1 MNPRERFLALILVV
15 LLVVAG
21 GGFGFVQLF
30 WRPLENYRTRI
41 AAENEEL
48 ATKMVQLKQARD
60 SLVQLQR
67 YRQMSLP
74 ADPDRAKR
82 EYENFLNA
90 TLIKSGFVA
99 GTFNVTPQ
107 GADNR
112 ASPVMSG
119 KKPIYT
125 KLAFT
130 ADGPAR
136 LENVVRF
143 LEAFYRTPLLHQIR
157 DLSITRSNTPNAPRP
172 GQPGPAG
179 PPAPGGAVAQKPN
192 ELQVHLKVEALIM
205 AGADHR
211 NYLLP
216 AIDSEFLMRDTVAAM
231 TGKPLDLGAALWAIG
246 PTGPRGPGVLAQP
259 PRNYHAILAKDI
271 FFGPPPATA
280 PIATDELDY
289 TQVVQLTSIT
299 RSAGFA
305 EAVLYQRFN
314 NRNVRLRTT
323 LDHSRYRLTDDKG
336 QLVVQANVVKIM
348 DRDIILQVDDRYY
361 NMHVGDTL
369 AQALE
374 QPLTEKQAQELLN
387 ERVNAHLKE
396 AGVKLPV
403 KD

>member
-1 MNPRERFLALILVV
+1 MNSRERFLASILVV

-30 WRPLENYRTRI
+30 WKPLENYQTRI
-41 AAENEEL
+41 AAENEEI
-48 ATKMVQLKQARD
+48 ATKMIQLKQARD
-60 SLVQLQR
+60 SLVRLQR

-90 TLIKSGFVA
+90 TLIKSGFA
-99 GTFNVTPQ
+99 TGTFGVTSQ
-107 GADNR
+107 GVDNR
-112 ASPVMSG
+112 ASPVTSG

-125 KLAFT
+125 KLAFN
-130 ADGPAR
+130 ADGTAR

-172 GQPGPAG
+172 GQVG
-179 PPAPGGAVAQKPN
+179 PPAPGGNAPQKQN
-192 ELQVHLKVEALIM
+192 ELQVHFKVEALIM

-216 AIDSEFLMRDTVAAM
+216 NIDSEYLMRDTVAAM
-231 TGKPLDLGAALWAIG
+231 TGKPLGFGAVMWAIG

-259 PRNYHAILAKDI
+259 PRNYHAILGKDI
-271 FFGPPPATA
+271 FFGPPTVVPRS
-280 PIATDELDY
+280 TDELDY
-289 TQVVQLTSIT
+289 TQVVQLTDIT
-299 RSAGFA
+299 RTAGFV

-314 NRNVRLRTT
+314 NRNIRLRTT
-323 LDHSRYRLTDDKG
+323 LDHSHYRLMDDKG
-336 QLVVQANVVKIM
+336 QLVVQATVVKIM
-348 DRDIILQVDDRYY
+348 DQDIILQVDDRYY
-361 NMHVGDTL
+361 KMHVGNTL
-369 AQALE
+369 AEALE
-374 QPLTEKQAQELLN
+374 QPLTDKQVEGLLK
-387 ERVNAHLKE
+387 ERVNAHLEE

-403 KD
+403 KN